1 MNNSNQLSQD
11 FLMLSHEEK
20 YQKLLVYVTI
30 IASENE
36 KFIWLQFVLEEVY
49 DSITDED
56 IIELYNS
63 FLILMNIDDEN
74 KRMAYIKTMQ
84 EQLQSIK
91 EREGKEEKDKESD
104 LENLLWSI

>member
-36 KFIWLQFVLEEVY
+36 KFI
-49 DSITDED
+49 
-56 IIELYNS
+56 
-63 FLILMNIDDEN
+63 
-74 KRMAYIKTMQ
+74 
-84 EQLQSIK
+84 
-91 EREGKEEKDKESD
+91 
-104 LENLLWSI
+104 